1 MTGVPLRGRVAVAV
15 LLAAAVTAACGGA
28 DAPGPNTAAG
38 STAAPVFVQADVDF
52 VVHLSQHHSQALY
65 MAELAASRARSDAV
79 KRVAADIAATYA
91 PDIDTLA
98 GWIQS
103 WGQAGAE
110 MPAHGIEGEET
121 GPGMLPE
128 RAVGRLESVRGQAFD
143 REFRLL
149 MTRHHRGGL
158 QLVADQLQD
167 GINADAR
174 ALAQRLRAEKTDQL
188 TQLK

>member
-1 MTGVPLRGRVAVAV
+1 MVPRRVGHVAAAV
-15 LLAAAVTAACGGA
+15 LVAAVTAACGS
-28 DAPGPNTAAG
+28 DG
-38 STAAPVFVQADVDF
+38 STPGTVADTPAGPKFVQADVDF

-65 MAELAASRARSDAV
+65 MAELAASRARSAAV

-103 WGQAGAE
+103 WGRAGAE

-149 MTRHHRGGL
+149 MTRHHQGGL

-174 ALAQRLRAEKTDQL
+174 ALAERLRTEQTGQL